1 MKIIG
6 FIVPAKNPILISL
19 FRLVVAL
26 LREVHVFTFPTPS
39 QRLYTVETR
48 ENTLGLCEI
57 SPIVTAERQ
66 LLAFPGH
73 KIGSV
78 QLVVS
83 ISVFDLSL

>member
-1 MKIIG
+1 M
-6 FIVPAKNPILISL
+6 PAEDCFYWVLIPYWYN

-26 LREVHVFTFPTPS
+26 LREVHVFSFPAPA

-57 SPIVTAERQ
+57 SPIVSAERQ

-83 ISVFDLSL
+83 QTFNQH

>member
-1 MKIIG
+1 MLNAHK
-6 FIVPAKNPILISL
+6 L

-26 LREVHVFTFPTPS
+26 LGEVHVFTFPAPA

-48 ENTLGLCEI
+48 ENPLGLCEI

-83 ISVFDLSL
+83 SILF